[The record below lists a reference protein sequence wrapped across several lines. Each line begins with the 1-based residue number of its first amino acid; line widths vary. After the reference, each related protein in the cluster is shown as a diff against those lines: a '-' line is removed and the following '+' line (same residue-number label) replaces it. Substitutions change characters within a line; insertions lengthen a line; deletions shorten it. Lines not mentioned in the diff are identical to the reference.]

1 MTLEGYMKG
10 SLKCH
15 QAVWKMG
22 EWSCYKATCVRITL
36 EPSHHSWSTRWE
48 QWVLWSGKIIWEN
61 DVIRNGS
68 VRFRVGMTG
77 CGVDFCVEFGSMWFS
92 RLPFE
97 PDHIYWIIWITI
109 WDRKPDLACWTG
121 IWIQNHNMV
130 GIFVVRIWVGM
141 HWFGSLSVISS
152 DIRLASKEVIM
163 MHPGSQWTGSQLA
176 VTLQAVSGLVNC
188 DVTCT
193 AGLPT
198 GTN

>member
-1 MTLEGYMKG
+1 MQP
-10 SLKCH
+10 SLLVH
-15 QAVWKMG
+15 PLRAMDPLIWKNYLG
-22 EWSCYKATCVRITL
+22 EWCDQEWKCPI
-36 EPSHHSWSTRWE
+36 PSWYD
-48 QWVLWSGKIIWEN
+48 WVWCGFLYWIWLHVVQQIALWTW
-61 DVIRNGS
+61 
-68 VRFRVGMTG
+68 
-77 CGVDFCVEFGSMWFS
+77 
-92 RLPFE
+92 PHQ

-130 GIFVVRIWVGM
+130 EIFVVRIWVGM

-163 MHPGSQWTGSQLA
+163 MHPGSQLA